1 MFLGLE
7 LNYTR
12 GGIHVHQRMKIEK
25 AEAVVDLEKR
35 SVNVPLQENLKL
47 ENASG
52 KPLEDLRPFQSV
64 LGSLLH
70 IALGTRPDICFAVH
84 AMSRRTSCATTTDL
98 KLVRRVMKYLVD
110 TKNLSLCFKTISE
123 DALKLEMEVD
133 ASFAM
138 GPKKKSVYGY
148 LIKVNN
154 APILYRS
161 KLEPLTAMS
170 STEAEYIGIAEATK
184 PLRYIA
190 NVLEFLGLKY
200 TKPINVYND
209 NMGAILIGSSKG
221 SLDRTKHIEL
231 KFHVV
236 QELINMGKINL
247 SYKNTNEL
255 QADMFTKALGFSKL
269 KIHRNALMKTCAKKN
284 STEEEEDVVV
294 ASE

>member
-1 MFLGLE
+1 
-7 LNYTR
+7 
-12 GGIHVHQRMKIEK
+12 MKIEK
-25 AEAVVDLEKR
+25 AQAVVDLEKR
-35 SVNVPLQENLKL
+35 IVKVPLHENLKL

-52 KPLEDLRPFQSV
+52 KPLADLRPFQSV
-64 LGSLLH
+64 LASFLR

-98 KLVRRVMKYLVD
+98 KLVRHVLKYLVN
-110 TKNLSLCFKTISE
+110 TKNLILCYKIKSK
-123 DALKLEMEVD
+123 DAVKLEMEVD

-161 KLEPLTAMS
+161 KLEPLTAIS
-170 STEAEYIGIAEATK
+170 SREAEYIETTEATK

-190 NVLEFLGLKY
+190 NVLEFLGLEY
-200 TKPINVYND
+200 TEPINVYND
-209 NMGAILIGSSKG
+209 NMGAILIGRSKG
-221 SLDRTKHIEL
+221 SVDRTKHIEL

-247 SYKNTNEL
+247 S
-255 QADMFTKALGFSKL
+255 
-269 KIHRNALMKTCAKKN
+269 
-284 STEEEEDVVV
+284 
-294 ASE
+294 